1 MADIETTDG
10 RSFQLIDGDTI
21 SDGKQR
27 YRIEG
32 YNAKETEKIFED
44 EEKGLV
50 FKQGQVGGREQTD
63 AVRRIIEAGGFN
75 VIEDLDRTDSFGR
88 KRIRIKNEF
97 GQDLTNTLY
106 EAGAIDINQFTDQE
120 GIQAV
125 QAGDFP
131 KSLRGRGFTKI

>member
-50 FKQGQVGGREQTD
+50 FKQGQVGGRDKQML
-63 AVRRIIEAGGFN
+63 
-75 VIEDLDRTDSFGR
+75 LD
-88 KRIRIKNEF
+88 
-97 GQDLTNTLY
+97 
-106 EAGAIDINQFTDQE
+106 
-120 GIQAV
+120 V
-125 QAGDFP
+125 
-131 KSLRGRGFTKI
+131 